1 MISIK
6 VGKLTFKV
14 ELVDD
19 FDSVGQFG
27 MCIYKTQTIK
37 LLKTLSK
44 EQLKATLIHELVH
57 ATMYVNGLSENE
69 TFNKEQLCEFL
80 AWHSEKIIDMAN
92 KIMKELKDEHK
103 D

>member
-6 VGKLTFKV
+6 VKNLIFKI

-19 FDSVGQFG
+19 FEGVGQFG

-57 ATMYVNGLSENE
+57 ATMYVNGLCENE
-69 TFNKEQLCEFL
+69 TFNREQLCEFV

-92 KIMKELKDEHK
+92 RIMKELGR
-103 D
+103 